1 MSTSH
6 SVRRSRRFLR
16 RAVVAPAALAAALLF
31 TAAGCAHEAP
41 RNSVRASGQVDATD
55 VALSPDVGGRIL
67 DLHVVEGD
75 RVTAGEV
82 IATLDTADTE
92 LALRGAEAGRDQA
105 AAQLQL
111 LEAGSRPEDIQQAE
125 AQLAVA
131 RAQVPAVDAQLTS
144 AQQDVDRFE
153 SLLKSNSGSRK
164 QRDDAVTRRD
174 VATQQLQAARA
185 SVRAAQQVVDRL
197 RAGARPQEIR
207 AAKARLAA
215 ANAQIATIQKHLTDA
230 TVVAPVSGVVT
241 SKLVEVGE
249 RVAPHQ
255 PLVIVSDLDHA
266 WANVYVEEPIVPR
279 IHLGQQAM
287 VFTDAGGAGLPGTV
301 SFIASQAQFTPRNV
315 QTADDRA
322 KLVYRIKIAV
332 DNRQG
337 VLKEGMPVEAEIPLQ
352 PAQKGAATPGG
363 R

>member
-1 MSTSH
+1 MPTPH
-6 SVRRSRRFLR
+6 SVPRPRRLVR
-16 RAVVAPAALAAALLF
+16 RAAVASVALGAALLLL
-31 TAAGCAHEAP
+31 AAGCAPKAP
-41 RNSVRASGQVDATD
+41 QNSVRASGQVDATD
-55 VALSPDVGGRIL
+55 VALSPEVGGRVLERHAI
-67 DLHVVEGD
+67 EGD

-82 IATLDTADTE
+82 IAKLDTADAE
-92 LALRGAEAGRDQA
+92 LALRRAQADRDQA

-111 LEAGSRPEDIQQAE
+111 LEAGSRREDVQQAE

-131 RAQVPAVDAQLTS
+131 RAQVPADQAQLTS

-153 SLLKSNSGSRK
+153 SLLQSNSGSRK

-174 VATQQLQAARA
+174 VVTQQLQAARD

-215 ANAQIATIQKHLTDA
+215 TDAQMAMIQKNLSDA
-230 TVVAPVSGVVT
+230 TVISTVSGIVT
-241 SKLVEVGE
+241 SKLVEAGE
-249 RVAPHQ
+249 LVAPHT

-266 WANVYVEEPIVPR
+266 WANVYVQEPIVPR
-279 IHLGQQAM
+279 IRLGQQAT

-301 SFIASQAQFTPRNV
+301 SFIASQAEFTPRNV

-322 KLVYRIKIAV
+322 MLVYRIKIAV

-337 VLKEGMPVEAEIPLQ
+337 VLKEGMPVEAQIPLQ
-352 PAQKGAATPGG
+352 PMPAAAPEG